1 MRMGANH
8 RKACAAFA
16 GLFCLSVAAY
26 ASAQIIAPKGEPSDQ
41 HNRQAPTPACP
52 SQDFATFLQ
61 RFADVAHD
69 DVRLVFTD
77 DPLEYE
83 VPAHTGEEETVAS
96 PITNISKRTGPSRL
110 ELFPFRYFKD
120 AGVFD
125 RTVPGVT
132 EPGRQSKV
140 GYPVSIQTTASD
152 GRTVDF
158 GMEYEMD
165 TYVFKRSQ
173 GCWYLTRAIN
183 LRD

>member
-1 MRMGANH
+1 MGANH

-16 GLFCLSVAAY
+16 GLLCLSVAAY
-26 ASAQIIAPKGEPSDQ
+26 TSSEQAIASQGEPSSQ
-41 HNRQAPTPACP
+41 RRGQMPNAACP
-52 SQDFATFLQ
+52 SQEFATFLQ
-61 RFADVAHD
+61 RYADAADD
-69 DVRLVFTD
+69 DVRRRFTD

-83 VPAHTGEEETVAS
+83 VPTHTAEEETASS
-96 PITNISKRTGPSRL
+96 PISHISERTGPSRL

-125 RTVPGVT
+125 RTVPAERGL
-132 EPGRQSKV
+132 GRQGKV
-140 GYPVSIQTTASD
+140 GYPVSIQAIASD
-152 GRTVDF
+152 GRTLDF
-158 GMEYEMD
+158 GIESEVD